1 MFVVGADENGLGP
14 ILGPMVATAVTLEV
28 DAYIAS
34 KLRRRG
40 EALGI
45 ADSKRVSGF
54 GRMAAAEGLAL
65 ALVER
70 ELGTIP
76 EDLDAF
82 LSVIGLDGPLH
93 LRSPCPDA
101 ATASQCHSVPMALPA
116 YGGDVADGRERLRR
130 LEGRGT
136 LRIRRVRTALACVG
150 VINESIARGRSKWA
164 LDLALFERLLLDA
177 AASAG
182 APIEAHCGMVG
193 GIRSYPDYTTAF
205 AAEDW
210 QPTEGAAGGRAY
222 RLPRVGTVRF
232 ELEADANHLAVALAS
247 IVGKYVRELT
257 MERIVRFYRGIDPE
271 LPEASGYHDPITR
284 GFVASAA
291 KRLPVLGVREACFKR
306 NG

>member
-1 MFVVGADENGLGP
+1 MFIVGADENGLGP

-28 DAYIAS
+28 DAYSAP

-54 GRMAAAEGLAL
+54 RRMAAAEGLAL

-70 ELGTIP
+70 ELGCAP
-76 EDLDAF
+76 DSLDAF
-82 LSVIGLDGPLH
+82 LAAIGLDGPLH
-93 LRSPCPDA
+93 SCSPCPDA
-101 ATASQCHSVPMALPA
+101 ATAGQCHSSPMALPA
-116 YGGDVADGRERLRR
+116 YGGDIADGRQRLKR
-130 LEGRGT
+130 LEGRTT

-150 VINESIARGRSKWA
+150 AINESIARSRSKWA

-177 AASAG
+177 AAAAG

-193 GIRSYPDYTTAF
+193 GIRSYPNYTTAF
-205 AAEDW
+205 APEEW
-210 QPTEGAAGGRAY
+210 QPIEGAPGGRAY
-222 RLPRVGTVRF
+222 ALPRVGTVRF
-232 ELEADANHLAVALAS
+232 ELDADAKHLAVSLAS

-257 MERIVRFYRGIDPE
+257 MGRIVRFYRGLDPA
-271 LPEASGYHDPITR
+271 LPEASGYHDPVTR
-284 GFVASAA
+284 GFVASASKLRSA
-291 KRLPVLGVREACFKR
+291 LGVREACFKR